1 MSNKIFKKISRIFT
15 KNKIDVSVIVPV
27 YNVEEYLIEC
37 LDSLE
42 NQTLQN
48 IQIIIIDDG
57 STDKSSELAENYAK
71 AHSKFE
77 YYKIENQGL
86 GHARNYAM
94 QFVKG
99 QYFAFV
105 DSDDIVAPDAYENML
120 NALKKQNAQF
130 AICNVARFNSKN
142 TKISTL
148 HEKVFNRLDD
158 TASIHSDHSLIYDT
172 TSWNKLISKEF
183 WDKHQFSF
191 PEGILYE
198 DIPVTIPMHCLAEK
212 VAVINNVGY
221 FWRVRDGVTTSI
233 TQNTQ
238 NMQNLYDRISVIKMV
253 DEFFKASINN
263 PELDLKRQIKHLEI
277 DLSIFINIC
286 NNIPEE
292 QAYEIFEIINAYINS
307 NISAEAL
314 SQLSLISKQKYQFI
328 IENNL
333 EGLIN
338 VLENQNAD
346 YINAPIEEKDG
357 RFYIQCSDSV
367 FPIKDRDVTN
377 ELREISPSKNINDI
391 VVNKTSF
398 DVLAQLY
405 IPRVNISEPSQQ
417 QIEAYLINDKTG
429 FITPLKTTPFENH
442 LLTSTKGFAYN
453 PVTDH
458 TTQYNYNGTGFS
470 ISLNLEEIDINENNA
485 GTNHIVIKYKNRVSS
500 GKLYLSGAT
509 KGISTKINDNTII
522 SNDKILRLGMSIFD
536 EIIVELSKET
546 SLVEKTTFKNN
557 ELQIHL
563 NNDAKGILAEDEDG
577 NVINFKTNNNLTFSC
592 PLKALKC
599 NSSYKFF
606 IIKQNNEKSFL
617 IRKTKNVTIKDCVDD
632 VLILVSNKTLRLEAK
647 VLPSCSKI
655 TEITKEDAVINITTQ
670 TFGSKI
676 HRTDAAYADI
686 VVDDEM
692 SKKVVSLARA
702 ECKED
707 NGQLICNFKIN
718 FADEEIT
725 KNLFDS
731 FRLVNIEYTLK
742 NGDVFR
748 EPLCTPKYF
757 KHTISFETLALEL
770 YRVEGFLVRLRAKLL
785 WKPEENTIQKRRALV
800 TANYEEYRKLPINPK
815 RIIFE
820 SMWGTKYSCSPQH
833 LYEFIDKNY
842 PEYECI
848 WSFEDPRTPINGNG
862 KRVRRG
868 TLEYYKCLATAKYFV
883 NNVNFEDAYEKRDG
897 QIEIQTMHGTPL
909 KTMGFDVEND
919 FVTDAQK
926 ENYIRKNS
934 RWNYL
939 VVQGNFMAEKA
950 ATCFGCETPL
960 LKTGYPRTDT
970 LFENN
975 TEEKINALKEKLNL
989 PSDKKIILY
998 VPTWRV
1004 KNKFDMQLDIEEM
1017 RKHLSDDYILL
1028 IRLHHFS
1035 ASGYKIPA
1043 DNKFVFDFNH
1053 YHTVEDLYLLCDILI
1068 TDYSS
1073 VMFDYGVLKKPMI
1086 FFTYDLR
1093 EYADNLR
1100 GMYFDIE
1107 KEAPGPM
1114 VYTSDELIDSIKN
1127 IENEIEKCKNRI
1139 DVFNN
1144 KYINFEGPES
1154 CNKIFEIVFDPE
1166 NDLK

>member
-1 MSNKIFKKISRIFT
+1 MSSKIFEKISHIFKKS
-15 KNKIDVSVIVPV
+15 KIDVSVIVPV
-27 YNVEEYLIEC
+27 YNVEEYIIEC

-48 IQIIIIDDG
+48 IQVIIIDDG

-71 AHSKFE
+71 SHSKFE

-99 QYFAFV
+99 KYFAFV

-120 NALKKQNAQF
+120 DALKKQNAQF
-130 AICNVARFNSKN
+130 AICNVARFNSQS
-142 TKISTL
+142 TKISAL
-148 HEKVFNRLDD
+148 HEKVFNTLDKS
-158 TASIHSDHSLIYDT
+158 ANILSDHSLIYDT
-172 TSWNKLISKEF
+172 TSWNKLISKSF

-212 VAVINNVGY
+212 VAVVNKVGY
-221 FWRVRDGVTTSI
+221 FWRVRDGVSTSI
-233 TQNTQ
+233 TQNTH
-238 NMQNLYDRISVIKMV
+238 NMQNLYDRIAVIKMV
-253 DEFFKASINN
+253 DEFFKKNIST
-263 PELDLKRQIKHLEI
+263 PELELAKQIKHLEI

-286 NNIPEE
+286 NNVPKE
-292 QAYEIFEIINAYINS
+292 QAYEIFDIIKDYINS
-307 NISAEAL
+307 NISADAL
-314 SQLSLISKQKYQFI
+314 KQISLISKQKYQFI
-328 IENNL
+328 LENNL

-338 VLENQNAD
+338 VLENQSAD
-346 YINAPIEEKDG
+346 YVNAPIEEKDG
-357 RFYIQCSDSV
+357 KFYIECSDSV
-367 FPIKDRDVTN
+367 FPIQDRDVTN
-377 ELREISPSKNINDI
+377 ELREVAPKKNINDI

-405 IPRVNISEPSQQ
+405 IPRVNIADSSQQ
-417 QIEAYLINDKTG
+417 QIEAYLLNDKTG
-429 FITPLKTTPFENH
+429 YITPLKTTPFENH
-442 LLTSTKGFAYN
+442 LLTSTKGFVYN
-453 PVTDH
+453 SVTDK
-458 TTQYNYNGTGFS
+458 TTQYNYDGTGFN
-470 ISLNLEEIDINENNA
+470 ISLNLEEIEINDNNA

-509 KGISTKINDNTII
+509 KGIRTKISDNTII
-522 SNDKILRLGMSIFD
+522 FNDKVLRLGMSMFD

-546 SLVEKTTFKNN
+546 NFVEKTTFKNN

-563 NNDAKGILAEDEDG
+563 NAPAKRIFAEDDKG
-577 NVINFKTNNNLTFSC
+577 NVIDFKTNGNITFSC
-592 PLKALKC
+592 PVKEFVC
-599 NSSYKFF
+599 DSNYKFF
-606 IIKQNNEKSFL
+606 IIKQNNEKGFL
-617 IRKTKNVTIKDCVDD
+617 TRKTKNVSIKDCTDD
-632 VLILVSNKTLRLEAK
+632 VLILISNKTLRLEAT

-655 TEITKEDAVINITTQ
+655 TEITKDDAVINISTQ
-670 TFGSKI
+670 TFGSKL
-676 HRTDAAYADI
+676 HRTNAVYANI

-692 SKKVVSLARA
+692 SKTVVSLAKSKC
-702 ECKED
+702 EEV
-707 NGQLICNFKIN
+707 NGQFVCNFKIN

-731 FRLVNIEYTLK
+731 FRLVHIEYTLK
-742 NGDVFR
+742 NGNVVR

-757 KHTISFETLALEL
+757 KHSVSFETLALEL

-785 WKPEENTIQKRRALV
+785 WKPEENTKQKRQALV
-800 TANYEEYRKLPINPK
+800 AANYEEYRKLPINPK

-868 TLEYYKCLATAKYFV
+868 TLEYFYYLATAKYFV
-883 NNVNFEDAYEKRDG
+883 NNVNFEDAYEKREG

-919 FVTDAQK
+919 FVTEAQK
-926 ENYIRKNS
+926 ENYIRRNS

-950 ATCFGCETPL
+950 FTCFGCETPL

-975 TEEKINALKEKLNL
+975 TEEKIKALKEKLNL
-989 PSDKKIILY
+989 PLDKKIILY

-1017 RKHLSDDYILL
+1017 RMQLSDDYILL

-1043 DNKFVFDFNH
+1043 DDQFVFDFNH

-1073 VMFDYGVLKKPMI
+1073 VMFDYGVLKKPMM

-1114 VYTSDELIDSIKN
+1114 VYTSDELIEAISN
-1127 IENEIEKCKNRI
+1127 IDEEMEKCKDRI
-1139 DVFNN
+1139 DIFNN

-1154 CNKIFEIVFDPE
+1154 CNKIFETVFDPQ